1 MKKISEA
8 WSFVDFWWWLCHLP
22 RNVRKTHDR
31 WVGGRQWKR
40 LLKNPVISCEFCG
53 RMIPIIRSRH
63 FVAGRRW
70 WWVCSSC
77 DASPVL
83 RELVAGE
90 DPGPKKP
97 LV

>member
-1 MKKISEA
+1 
-8 WSFVDFWWWLCHLP
+8 
-22 RNVRKTHDR
+22 
-31 WVGGRQWKR
+31 
-40 LLKNPVISCEFCG
+40 
-53 RMIPIIRSRH
+53 MIPIIRSRH

-90 DPGPKKP
+90 NPEPKKP